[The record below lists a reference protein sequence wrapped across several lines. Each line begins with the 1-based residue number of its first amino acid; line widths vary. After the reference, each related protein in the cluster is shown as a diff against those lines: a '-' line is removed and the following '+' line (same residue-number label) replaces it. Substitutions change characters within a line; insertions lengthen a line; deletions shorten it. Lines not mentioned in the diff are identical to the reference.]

1 VEDLDVH
8 NQGMVAYQ
16 ACLLLV
22 WWLLA
27 GASQSWLLSLTRA
40 AVGVFKV
47 FVGNLKWSLG
57 RIPAHFIEE
66 LALLAPVHA

>member
-1 VEDLDVH
+1 MH
-8 NQGMVAYQ
+8 NQGMVAYW

-47 FVGNLKWSLG
+47 FVGHLEWSLE
-57 RIPAHFIEE
+57 RIPAHLIEE
-66 LALLAPVHA
+66 MALLAPVHA